1 MWWVTAAGWLLP
13 LFGNVRPVLTFR
25 EAAADGYRRL
35 YEAFPRARYIG
46 IYQARHPTLLVRDP
60 VLARRLL
67 GPDFVSFSSRG
78 VPWDARGDPLA
89 AHLLTMDGPAW
100 AALRR
105 KLSGAG
111 SADLEARELA
121 AHYATDVIGRV
132 AFALDFG
139 SLRGR
144 GAADADVDSSQRFG
158 VMARRVIRPT
168 PSAVLRRFARLLL
181 PEWFYRRLKVRS
193 VPQDVADFFCE
204 VVRHSMDERE
214 QSGVARKDFLQ
225 TLLDLRSEGRREG
238 DNSLGGIELTEAV
251 VAAQA
256 VAFFAAGLET
266 TASAVCLCLL
276 ELAHAPDIQQQAF
289 LELEKAGVQDPPA
302 YEELQGLPFLD
313 AIVAETLRK
322 YPPSPNLVRV
332 ATQPYRLP
340 HWSEEGEEGGARE
353 VSVGAGTRLVVP
365 VFAIQRDACHFPD
378 PEDFRPQRFLVA
390 SSRGNPAYMPFG
402 DGPRVCIGQRLG
414 MLQLKLAIA
423 SVVRHFE
430 LSPVPGRTVFPPRL
444 EPRAQVVAPRDGAW
458 VRFTPRQTQS

>member
-1 MWWVTAAGWLLP
+1 
-13 LFGNVRPVLTFR
+13 
-25 EAAADGYRRL
+25 
-35 YEAFPRARYIG
+35 
-46 IYQARHPTLLVRDP
+46 
-60 VLARRLL
+60 
-67 GPDFVSFSSRG
+67 
-78 VPWDARGDPLA
+78 
-89 AHLLTMDGPAW
+89 MDGPAW

-105 KLSGAG
+105 KLALESGAG

-313 AIVAETLRK
+313 AIVAGTLLDSNYTRAITK
-322 YPPSPNLVRV
+322 Y
-332 ATQPYRLP
+332 T
-340 HWSEEGEEGGARE
+340 E
-353 VSVGAGTRLVVP
+353 
-365 VFAIQRDACHFPD
+365 
-378 PEDFRPQRFLVA
+378 
-390 SSRGNPAYMPFG
+390 
-402 DGPRVCIGQRLG
+402 
-414 MLQLKLAIA
+414 
-423 SVVRHFE
+423 
-430 LSPVPGRTVFPPRL
+430 
-444 EPRAQVVAPRDGAW
+444 
-458 VRFTPRQTQS
+458 